1 MNLLAF
7 PLGGWKL
14 YTDDLGYFQTNIKTA
29 IEAYLSRFTAV
40 RSNFV
45 YSGCQ
50 IVFDS
55 LNNEINCSEGWVI
68 VNGELLECEAHSVS
82 PPTLET
88 TYTWV
93 LEETDDPAGAKINDD
108 GNTIQA
114 YKKRRAILQEIASPD
129 NSTDSYVSFEDALNR
144 LWRIGD
150 IEHGRN
156 ISMPMQAGWSFSSP
170 LYYRKNIDG
179 MVTIDG
185 ATAGASTSTGSIM
198 AELPIGYRPE
208 SDVFGLYTT
217 GSKLYPC
224 IIRDWGAVY
233 VNFGSDPRSEGRFVV
248 PSYKGV

>member
-14 YTDDLGYFQTNIKTA
+14 YTDDLGYFQTNVKTA
-29 IEAYLSRFTAV
+29 IEAYISRFTAV
-40 RSNFV
+40 RSYFI

-55 LNNEINCSEGWVI
+55 GNNEINCSEGWV
-68 VNGELLECEAHSVS
+68 VVDGELLKCEATSVT

-114 YKKRRAILQEIASPD
+114 YKKRRAVLQVIASP
-129 NSTDSYVSFEDALNR
+129 NNATDSYISFEDSVNR
-144 LWRIGD
+144 LWRINDVENGK
-150 IEHGRN
+150 N
-156 ISMPMQAGWSFSSP
+156 TPVPMQAGWSFTSP
-170 LYYRKNIDG
+170 LYFRKDING

-185 ATAGASTSTGSIM
+185 TTAGASGSTGSIM
-198 AELPIGYRPE
+198 AELPVGYRPE
-208 SDVFGLYTT
+208 SDVFGLYST

-224 IIRDWGAVY
+224 IIRDWGGVY
-233 VNFGSDPRSEGRFVV
+233 VIFGSDARANGRFIV
-248 PSYKGV
+248 PAYKGV